1 MNTRGQILGS
11 MMGQLAPLIIGC
23 FNLTTPMS
31 VILIQLQIQV
41 QNHRRHLAAAPPPCP
56 GTSHRRGKAHTIV
69 RPAKTRMR
77 RKTSIMGGRI
87 GIRLGYQI
95 QTVIYLPSKKAR
107 ACPWLSYLIR
117 NTTFGQK
124 DGNGQRQFIP
134 AMERILTY
142 NDAHDV
148 AVAIYSSHWDV
159 DGEKKIFDETRVEIN
174 GKRRT
179 LMSFV
184 QPGCFLGTHQG
195 LDCERAF
202 QEISRRCRVELAEM
216 LAFMP
221 YSECAGPTCIQLSND
236 LDWEAFE
243 AGLVTH
249 KKKDGDS
256 DSDVPAHRWKFSS
269 SNPRRDF
276 DSEPMPTYK
285 NNEGGSNGDA
295 PAHQWRFRRRNSLGV
310 DPKTLMPCGDVD
322 ARPAFAP
329 PTARQRG
336 IMGAI
341 GPQVSAA
348 PTPTQSETTMTRIR

>member
-1 MNTRGQILGS
+1 

-77 RKTSIMGGRI
+77 RKTSIMGRI
-87 GIRLGYQI
+87 GIRWGYQI

-124 DGNGQRQFIP
+124 DGNGQRQCIP

-142 NDAHDV
+142 IDAHDV

-159 DGEKKIFDETRVEIN
+159 DGEKKFFNETRVEIN

-202 QEISRRCRVELAEM
+202 QEISRRCRVKLAEM

-295 PAHQWRFRRRNSLGV
+295 PAHQRRFRRRNSPRGRSK
-310 DPKTLMPCGDVD
+310 DRTLAQPSLLLQRGKGGLWAQSVHKS
-322 ARPAFAP
+322 RQLLLRLRV
-329 PTARQRG
+329 RQR
-336 IMGAI
+336 
-341 GPQVSAA
+341 
-348 PTPTQSETTMTRIR
+348 